1 MSETATEK
9 TTQVDL
15 PKLFTVTS
23 TGIVNGFHDVKVL
36 WFANRPWAGVW
47 PDLPWAAMTLGE
59 EPSGYTKA
67 AIQEFFTE
75 TEARALVE
83 YLKRTD
89 PEGAPMMEM
98 VRLPIGSSMPI
109 LEWAGDESDGHG
121 VVFPLDPKS
130 DSGLPVK
137 VFGYCN
143 FNGRLVV
150 IEDDGAFLVC
160 RRRRGTTESI
170 STPFANRAV
179 AEAWMRHVPP
189 DPRPIHQK
197 SNDDDALPW

>member
-15 PKLFTVTS
+15 PKLFRVTS
-23 TGIVNGFHDVKVL
+23 TAIVNGFHDVKVL

-47 PDLPWAAMTLGE
+47 PDLPWAGMTLGE

-67 AIQEFFTE
+67 AIQELFTE
-75 TEARALVE
+75 TEAVALVE

-89 PEGAPMMEM
+89 PEGMPMMEM
-98 VRLPIGSSMPI
+98 VRLPIESSMPI

-150 IEDDGAFLVC
+150 IEDDGGFLVC

-179 AEAWMRHVPP
+179 AEAWMRHVLP
-189 DPRPIHQK
+189 DQAQFIGR
-197 SNDDDALPW
+197 SNDDALPW